1 LQYVFTCTVAH
12 PAHATCMYKQQW
24 YHV

>member
-12 PAHATCMYKQQW
+12 PAHATCMYKLQW